1 MGAWT
6 QELLVSHMFLPGPF
20 RAGDTMAAY
29 NFWSSLSTRKVN
41 EQSSAKNRGY
51 EEEKEE
57 DRFGG
62 RGLPGIPPTASL
74 TQLKSEVQSFMA
86 AALLKKI
93 HLGNYYLVLALMK

>member
-1 MGAWT
+1 
-6 QELLVSHMFLPGPF
+6 MFLPGPF

-57 DRFGG
+57 DGFGG
-62 RGLPGIPPTASL
+62 RGLPGIYSRASL
-74 TQLKSEVQSFMA
+74 TQLESEVQSFMA
-86 AALLKKI
+86 AAFFREDSPRKFLSRSSTYEI
-93 HLGNYYLVLALMK
+93 EVTSPN